1 MASRAASSQCPKIIA
16 PIVNTAAPMQIK
28 TAALLSETIGFGF
41 MTK

>member
-16 PIVNTAAPMQIK
+16 PIVNMAAPMQIR
-28 TAALLSETIGFGF
+28 TAAFLSEMIGVGF